1 MKKEEIAKK
10 NLQEYEG
17 LGRSFKVQDM
27 YFDPSIYA
35 EGNIITSKEAKS
47 FAGQSSDEEFQVET
61 SFDGPT
67 VTIVFN
73 CDNKVLAHK
82 VDYQDKNEVDT
93 LCAVESEDEY
103 LVPAGTHFEI
113 TFSSTKDDLD
123 EMGYFEVDIEQID
136 DQEYQDKIKEGAR
149 EVYDI

>member
-17 LGRSFKVQDM
+17 LGRAIKVQDM
-27 YFDPSIYA
+27 YFDPSIYT
-35 EGNIITSKEAKS
+35 EGNIITLKEAKS
-47 FAGQSSDEEFQVET
+47 FAGQNADEEFEIET

-73 CDNKVLAHK
+73 CDDRVLAHK
-82 VDYQDKNEVDT
+82 VNYQDKNEVDT

-113 TFSSTKDDLD
+113 ISSSTKDDLA
-123 EMGYFEVDIEQID
+123 EMGYFEVGIEQINE
-136 DQEYQDKIKEGAR
+136 QEYQDKIKEGVR